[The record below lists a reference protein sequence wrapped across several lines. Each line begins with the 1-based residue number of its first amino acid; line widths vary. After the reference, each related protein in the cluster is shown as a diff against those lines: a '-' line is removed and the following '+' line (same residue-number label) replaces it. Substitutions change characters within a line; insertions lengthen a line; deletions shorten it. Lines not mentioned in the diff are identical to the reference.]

1 MNSTSCLLVLLALSG
16 CVFAKSTFRNGL
28 DIVRK
33 EISLDCVTECSIEV
47 NQIDLSQYNFT
58 TPEGNRDYEEAFL
71 AVICR
76 DDCFSDYIQYKV
88 CLGLDEDVVTA
99 EVQRECATNNEGQ
112 FCTLLYYDGVISGD
126 IPELPFCD
134 TCTSG
139 CQSDLNSISSY
150 LGCCAA
156 PYADADFVKP
166 LIEKCG
172 IALDDPCPTDS
183 TVPDSTDPDSDC
195 ATSDSQECA
204 NEEAQIDIT
213 QFDLTTPEGNRDYHE
228 ASLAVFCRADCFSAN
243 IQQHVCLGF
252 DEDEVTAA
260 LQLHCAKNNGEFCL
274 LLYNDGVISGDI
286 PQVTS
291 CSIIGENCTSDC
303 QSELTSISSFF
314 GCCTAIYAEAA
325 FMIPNKETFETCEV
339 TLDDPCRKDSTDPDS
354 TDQDSDQD
362 SNDQDS
368 TDEDSG
374 ASYATPMFISMI
386 IIAFIATI
394 M

>member
-16 CVFAKSTFRNGL
+16 CVFAKSTFRHGL

-33 EISLDCVTECSIEV
+33 QNPSDCATSASQECANEVAQIDTSQFDLTTPEGNRDYQEALLAVTCRADCFLASIQQQVCLGGDEDEVTAALQLSCAKNNGELCLLLYNDGVISGDIPQVSSCSIIGEDCTSDCQSELTSISSFFGCCTAIYAEAAFLIPDKETFEKCEVTLDDPCPAVSTDEDSGALDCVTECSIEV
-47 NQIDLSQYNFT
+47 NQIDLSQYDFT
-58 TPEGNRDYEEAFL
+58 TTQGNRDYEEAFL

-76 DDCFSDYIQYKV
+76 ADCFSNYIQYKV

-166 LIEKCG
+166 IIEKCEV
-172 IALDDPCPTDS
+172 ALDDPCS
-183 TVPDSTDPDSDC
+183 
-195 ATSDSQECA
+195 
-204 NEEAQIDIT
+204 N
-213 QFDLTTPEGNRDYHE
+213 
-228 ASLAVFCRADCFSAN
+228 
-243 IQQHVCLGF
+243 
-252 DEDEVTAA
+252 
-260 LQLHCAKNNGEFCL
+260 
-274 LLYNDGVISGDI
+274 
-286 PQVTS
+286 
-291 CSIIGENCTSDC
+291 
-303 QSELTSISSFF
+303 
-314 GCCTAIYAEAA
+314 
-325 FMIPNKETFETCEV
+325 
-339 TLDDPCRKDSTDPDS
+339 STDPDS
-354 TDQDSDQD
+354 TDQ
-362 SNDQDS
+362 
-368 TDEDSG
+368 DSG
-374 ASYATPMFISMI
+374 ASYATPMFINMI